1 MSHIRRTHTA
11 RAIAKT
17 ARDTAP
23 TGVLLFTGVAV
34 ALLALMLLA
43 RPADARGA
51 PESFADLAERLLPA
65 VVNISTEQEVR
76 RDGPIPEE
84 FFERF
89 RGDPNDRP
97 RRATSLGSGFIIDRG
112 EGIVITNNHV
122 IEDAD
127 EIKVILQDETEF
139 TAEVVGRDPSTDIA
153 VLRIDPNGYDL
164 PEVPWGD
171 SEAARVGDW
180 VVAIGNPLG
189 LGGTV
194 TAGIISARG
203 RNIRSGP
210 YDDYIQTDAS
220 INRGNSGGPLF
231 NMDGEVIGINTAIFS
246 QTGGS
251 IGIGFSIPSNQALR
265 VVDQIR
271 TYGST
276 RRGWLGV
283 SIQEVTDD
291 IAESLGM
298 DAAEGAL
305 VSTVHDGGPAAEAG
319 FEAGDVIIEFNGR
332 VIKDTRE
339 LLRAVANA
347 PVNETVPVTVWRDG
361 ASVELSPTLGQRE
374 KVDLAS
380 LGDED
385 GPGPDDGQVSRLD
398 ALGLEI
404 GPLTDALI
412 EEFGIEPG
420 QGGVVI
426 TGIAEGSDA
435 AEKNLQPGDV
445 VLEVNQN
452 PVSTVGDVETEVSDA
467 LDAGRSSVLLQV
479 LRGDRKIFVA
489 VRFER

>member
-1 MSHIRRTHTA
+1 MSHIRSPRPH
-11 RAIAKT
+11 RAITRA
-17 ARDTAP
+17 ARDAAPSGALLLTAL
-23 TGVLLFTGVAV
+23 TV
-34 ALLALMLLA
+34 ALLSLMIVT

-65 VVNISTEQEVR
+65 VVNISTEQDVR

-89 RGDPNDRP
+89 RGDPNDQP
-97 RRATSLGSGFIIDRG
+97 RRATSLGSGFIIDG
-112 EGIVITNNHV
+112 DAGIVITNNHV

-139 TAEVVGRDPSTDIA
+139 TATVVGRDPSTDVA
-153 VLRIDPNGYDL
+153 VLKIDPAGADL
-164 PEVPWGD
+164 PSVPWGD
-171 SEAARVGDW
+171 SDIARVGDW

-231 NMDGEVIGINTAIFS
+231 NMEGEVIGINTAIFS

-265 VVDQIR
+265 VVSQIM

-298 DAAEGAL
+298 EEPGGAL
-305 VSTVHDGGPAAEAG
+305 ISTVHDGGPAAEAG
-319 FEAGDVIIEFNGR
+319 FEAGDIIIEFNSKP
-332 VIKDTRE
+332 VKDTRE
-339 LLRAVANA
+339 LLRLVANA
-347 PVNETVPVTVWRDG
+347 PVNEMVPVKIWRDG
-361 ASVELSPTLGQRE
+361 KIVDLSPTLGQRE

-380 LGDED
+380 LNTDEVPGQD
-385 GPGPDDGQVSRLD
+385 GGQVSRLD

-404 GPLTDALI
+404 GPLTDALM
-412 EEFGIEPG
+412 EEFNIEPG

-435 AEKNLQPGDV
+435 SEKDLEPGDV

-452 PVSTVGDVETEVSDA
+452 PVSTTGDVESEVSEA

>member
-1 MSHIRRTHTA
+1 MSHIRSPRPY
-11 RAIAKT
+11 RAVTRA
-17 ARDTAP
+17 ARDAAP
-23 TGVLLFTGVAV
+23 TGALLLTALTV
-34 ALLALMLLA
+34 ALLTVMIAA

-65 VVNISTEQEVR
+65 VVNISTEQDVR

-89 RGDPNDRP
+89 RGDPDDQP
-97 RRATSLGSGFIIDRG
+97 RRATSLGSGFIIDSG
-112 EGIVITNNHV
+112 DGIVITNNHV

-139 TAEVVGRDPSTDIA
+139 TATVVGRDPSTDIA
-153 VLRIDPNGYDL
+153 VLKIDPSGVDL
-164 PEVPWGD
+164 PSVDWGD
-171 SEAARVGDW
+171 SDAARVGDW

-231 NMDGEVIGINTAIFS
+231 NMDGQVIGINTAIFS

-265 VVDQIR
+265 VVGQIL
-271 TYGST
+271 TFGST

-283 SIQEVTDD
+283 SIQEVTGD
-291 IAESLGM
+291 IAESLGLE
-298 DAAEGAL
+298 DAGGAL
-305 VSTVHDGGPAAEAG
+305 ISTVHDGGPAAEAG
-319 FEAGDVIIEFNGR
+319 FEAGDVIVEFNEKP
-332 VIKDTRE
+332 VKDTRE
-339 LLRAVANA
+339 LLRLVANA
-347 PVNETVPVTVWRDG
+347 PVNETVPVKVWRDG
-361 ASVELSPTLGQRE
+361 KIVDLSPTLGQRE

-380 LGDED
+380 LSGDELPGQD
-385 GPGPDDGQVSRLD
+385 GGQVSRLD

-404 GPLTDALI
+404 GPLTDALM
-412 EEFGIEPG
+412 EEFGIEAG

-435 AEKNLQPGDV
+435 SEKDLEPGDV

-452 PVSTVGDVETEVSDA
+452 PVSTTSDVEAEVSEA